1 MKEDLV
7 EILCCPV
14 CKEELKLCVDEK
26 KDDEIISG
34 TLTCVKC
41 LEKYS
46 ISDGIPDLLPKEKS

>member
-14 CKEELKLCVDEK
+14 CKEELKLQVDER
-26 KDDEIISG
+26 KDDEILSG

-41 LEKYS
+41 AQKYL
-46 ISDGIPDLLPKEKS
+46 ISEGIPDLLPKQ

>member
-14 CKEELKLCVDEK
+14 CKEDLKLQVDER
-26 KDDEIISG
+26 KDDEILSG

-41 LEKYS
+41 AQKYP
-46 ISDGIPDLLPKEKS
+46 ICEGIPDLLPK

>member
-14 CKEELKLCVDEK
+14 CKEELKLKVIER
-26 KDDEIISG
+26 KDDEILSG

-41 LEKYS
+41 ASKYP
-46 ISDGIPDLLPKEKS
+46 ISEGIPDLLPKQ